1 VKARLKWGWIGALAV
16 LAACAGIGTR
26 APEDAV
32 HQRAQAR
39 WDALLN
45 GDFHAAYEY
54 LSPGSKSVQSEK
66 GYIEELRK
74 GFWKSAKVQKVQCR
88 SNEACDAEVAVEY
101 EYQGMRT
108 RTPVRESWVREG
120 SEWWYVK
127 K

>member
-1 VKARLKWGWIGALAV
+1 VLAV
-16 LAACAGIGTR
+16 LAACAGIGTQ
-26 APEDAV
+26 APEEAV
-32 HQRAQAR
+32 RERAQAR
-39 WDALLN
+39 WDALLS

-54 LSPGSKSVQSEK
+54 LSPGSRSVETEKS
-66 GYIEELRK
+66 YIAELRK

-88 SNEACDAEVAVEY
+88 GNEACDAEVTVEY

-108 RTPVRESWVREG
+108 RTPVRESWVRER